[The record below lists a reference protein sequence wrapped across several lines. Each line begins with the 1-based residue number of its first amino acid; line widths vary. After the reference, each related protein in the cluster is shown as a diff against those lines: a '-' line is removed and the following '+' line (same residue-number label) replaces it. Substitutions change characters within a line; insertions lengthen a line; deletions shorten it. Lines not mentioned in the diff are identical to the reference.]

1 MLAGCGIDWTLC
13 GPRDGP
19 TTAPVGHLL
28 RDQHRDRW
36 VRFHSL
42 PESKRYPDSEEEY
55 ATVLA
60 RHHAVLDEL
69 GLHGRCYVLS
79 ALFADDL
86 MPPPPA
92 ESTLLPR
99 AVHWRTVPPVRGEEL
114 EIAVYATES
123 HYPSG
128 ELDALLRA
136 VVEEELVGM
145 IIAPP
150 DDDWLYH
157 RMTAART

>member
-1 MLAGCGIDWTLC
+1 MQDRLDALWAA
-13 GPRDGP
+13 RWP

-42 PESKRYPDSEEEY
+42 PESKRYPDSEDEY

-79 ALFADDL
+79 MLFADEL

-92 ESTLLPR
+92 ESTLLTH
-99 AVHWRTVPPVRGEEL
+99 AVH
-114 EIAVYATES
+114 
-123 HYPSG
+123 
-128 ELDALLRA
+128 
-136 VVEEELVGM
+136 
-145 IIAPP
+145 
-150 DDDWLYH
+150 
-157 RMTAART
+157 